1 MWRELNA
8 RNAFRPER
16 VTSVWNALLAERNI
30 LYYTILYYISVPER
44 VASIR
49 NAFRAERVPDVGGVW
64 IS

>member
-1 MWRELNA
+1 MWRELNV
-8 RNAFRPER
+8 RNAFRAER
-16 VTSVWNALLAERNI
+16 VTSVRNALLAERNI